1 MEAVLKKMKIQTGV
15 LTRISKEKTMYE
27 DEIVTIENQIKDMK
41 ASNKDEYDIKKRTE
55 CLEESRMM
63 IPDCEKRLKSAVE
76 VMTSLLNENTDCNN
90 EEIYQKAKAALEQVQ
105 AVSVSG

>member
-1 MEAVLKKMKIQTGV
+1 MEAVLKKLKIQTGV
-15 LTRISKEKTMYE
+15 VTRISKEKTMYGK
-27 DEIVTIENQIKDMK
+27 EIVTIEKQIEDMK
-41 ASNKDEYDIKKRTE
+41 ADGKDEYDIKKRAE

-76 VMTSLLNENTDCNN
+76 VMTSLLDDNSDCSN

-105 AVSVSG
+105 AGGV

>member
-15 LTRISKEKTMYE
+15 VTRISKEKTMYKK
-27 DEIVTIENQIKDMK
+27 EIVTMEKHIEDMK
-41 ASNKDEYDIKKRTE
+41 ASGKDEYDIKKRTE

-63 IPDCEKRLKSAVE
+63 IPDCEKRLKLAVE
-76 VMTSLLNENTDCNN
+76 AMTSLLNDNPDCSN

-105 AVSVSG
+105 ASGE